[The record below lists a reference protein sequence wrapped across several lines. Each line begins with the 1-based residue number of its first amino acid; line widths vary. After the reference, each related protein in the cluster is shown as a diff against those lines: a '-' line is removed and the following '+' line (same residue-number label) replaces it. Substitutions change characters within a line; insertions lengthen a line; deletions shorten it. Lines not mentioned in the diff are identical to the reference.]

1 MWHTHSRG
9 FVLCQRHL
17 SIEQT
22 LSRWREWP
30 GIPQRVESKGG
41 EDIQQHTDLTKKGL
55 QDRGSLETAQPKR
68 DGKELWATYLC
79 PATYVCFRKKK
90 KKKL

>member
-22 LSRWREWP
+22 LSRWTDWP
-30 GIPQRVESKGG
+30 RTPQRVEGEGG
-41 EDIQQHTDLTKKGL
+41 EDIQRHTDLTKKGL
-55 QDRGSLETAQPKR
+55 QDRGSLETVQPKR
-68 DGKELWATYLC
+68 DVKELRATYLHL
-79 PATYVCFRKKK
+79 AT
-90 KKKL
+90 